1 MKRIVLAIL
10 GVAAIA
16 VSAWA
21 QKAPAKPDEKTL
33 ADAIELHSSKA
44 KMPGRVEIRDDPDGA
59 VRLQRQFKP
68 TALGTPLITPP
79 PALPMFDNKEL
90 RCRNL

>member
-1 MKRIVLAIL
+1 MKRIVLAIP

-21 QKAPAKPDEKTL
+21 QTPVAKPDEKTL

-44 KMPGRVEIRDDPDGA
+44 RMPGRVEIRGRSRRRHPASAPIQGHGVGHAASRDPD
-59 VRLQRQFKP
+59 VRQ
-68 TALGTPLITPP
+68 
-79 PALPMFDNKEL
+79 
-90 RCRNL
+90 